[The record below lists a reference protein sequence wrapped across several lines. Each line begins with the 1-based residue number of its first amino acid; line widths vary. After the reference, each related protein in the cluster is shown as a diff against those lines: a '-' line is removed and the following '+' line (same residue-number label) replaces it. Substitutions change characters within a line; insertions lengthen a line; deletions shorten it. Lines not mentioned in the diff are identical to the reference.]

1 MTGNV
6 KWSNRELMMKISKSV
21 AAFLILAVLPIQSAT
36 AEEAKEYRLDPITVT
51 APKDREY
58 VQDVITKEEIAS
70 PVISGSVLDALKDQ
84 AGIQFQRGSL
94 SGTESSKLR
103 IRGFGETR
111 LRILKDGI
119 PLQRDGSYG
128 NGPVDWSTLS
138 GEDVDHIEV
147 RRGAGPA
154 KFGNTFG
161 GVVNIITA
169 KPSEKPETQ
178 ISSTYGSFDTWDSR
192 FSDTRKIGSIGWSL
206 AASHYETDGYLRN
219 SFADRNNVSAK
230 FFIELPSAVEI
241 GAGMTYSDMENGN
254 PVYNRSDS
262 PYYDSSKPDADSRE
276 LGGPGIGSRLLKG
289 VFAWGD
295 ESKAEDEN
303 LSWNAFVSKKTD
315 FGHLRLDFLL
325 WNQDRHEVYYDAAD
339 SSRKIYERDTK
350 AEDNNW
356 SLQGEAVF
364 DLGQHHVEAGGET
377 RRYGWG
383 DQTVS
388 YMDKSYFNQSVNFFA
403 FVGAGFEGQ
412 PKCLEYH
419 ALYAQ
424 DILKLHPKVSL
435 ELGLRQE
442 WFKADKIDP
451 AAFGFTWPA
460 AETEISENHLDP
472 RIALT
477 YQPWDT
483 GSIEA
488 RFGVVHRYPNSP
500 EYFWWYLNK
509 GTNYFNTDF
518 TSEKALQY
526 ELSYEQT
533 LFGFMDAAVRGYY
546 YDVENYISSTSV
558 PNVGSVFYN
567 INEADIK
574 GTEIGLAARV
584 HKNIRAWA
592 NFTWQ
597 KGDKDGDPWDVNNN
611 LSNQVPDFPEKMFN
625 MGLDYAYE
633 KKFSARLSLNFTDS
647 REHFKGKELVTLDSY
662 TLLNLS
668 ASYRL
673 WEDKRGKWDILFAA
687 ENILDEDY
695 EEEQGYPM
703 PGVSVIAGLRAAF

>member
-1 MTGNV
+1 
-6 KWSNRELMMKISKSV
+6 MKISKSV
-21 AAFLILAVLPIQSAT
+21 ATVLVFSALLIQSAV
-36 AEEAKEYRLDPITVT
+36 AEENEESKEYRLDPITVT
-51 APKDREY
+51 ASKDREY
-58 VQDVITKEEIAS
+58 VQDVVTQENLNI
-70 PVISGSVLDALKDQ
+70 PVVSGSVLDALKDQ

-94 SGTESSKLR
+94 SGSESGKLR

-138 GEDVDHIEV
+138 GEDADHIELH
-147 RRGAGPA
+147 RGAGPA

-169 KPSEKPETQ
+169 KPSEKPETR

-192 FSDTRKIGSIGWSL
+192 FSDTRKIGPIGWSL

-230 FFIELPSAVEI
+230 FFMELPSAIEI

-254 PVYNRSDS
+254 SVYNRPDS
-262 PYYDSSKPDADSRE
+262 PYYDSGKPDADSRE
-276 LGGPGIGSRLLKG
+276 LGGPGISSRLLKG
-289 VFAWGD
+289 VLAWGD
-295 ESKAEDEN
+295 ESKTEDEN
-303 LSWNAFVSKKTD
+303 LSWNAFISKKTD
-315 FGHLRLDFLL
+315 LGHLRLDFML
-325 WNQDRHEVYYDAAD
+325 WNQDRHEVYYDAED

-364 DLGQHHVEAGGET
+364 DFGQHHVEAGGET

-388 YMDKSYFNQSVNFFA
+388 YMDKAYFNKSVNFFA
-403 FVGAGFEGQ
+403 FVGDGFEGQ
-412 PKCLEYH
+412 PECLESH
-419 ALYAQ
+419 ALYVQ
-424 DILKLHPKVSL
+424 DTWKLHPKVSL

-451 AAFGFTWPA
+451 EAFGFTWPA
-460 AETEISENHLDP
+460 AETELSENHLDP

-477 YQPWDT
+477 FQPWDT

-518 TSEKALQY
+518 TSEKARQY
-526 ELSYEQT
+526 ELSCEQE
-533 LFGFMDAAVRGYY
+533 LFGFMNATIRGYY
-546 YDVENYISSTSV
+546 YDVGNYISSTSV
-558 PNVGSVFYN
+558 PNVGSVYYN
-567 INEADIK
+567 IKEVDIK
-574 GTEIGLAARV
+574 GAELGIAARL
-584 HKNIRAWA
+584 HRDIRAWA
-592 NFTWQ
+592 NVTWQ

-611 LSNQVPDFPEKMFN
+611 LTNQLSDFPEKMFN

-633 KKFSARLSLNFTDS
+633 KKFSARLALNFVDS
-647 REHFKGKELVTLDSY
+647 REHFDGKELVTSSAY

-673 WEDKRGKWDILFAA
+673 WEDRRGKWDILFAA

-703 PGVSVIAGLRAAF
+703 PGASVVAGLRAAF